1 MPTKRPEKLRMNR
14 WRNEMTIEEQIQ
26 FEKEQIESKIANI
39 NDARALLR
47 LLSVAIANTAQEAV
61 TKANKEPSFDTKLE
75 LLFNALQSVLDIV
88 GEKEES
94 VIANLND
101 YESQLKLIELLQQHI
116 EDAEAVLVEDSED
129 QV

>member
-47 LLSVAIANTAQEAV
+47 LLSVGIANTAQEAV

-94 VIANLND
+94 VIADLND

>member
-1 MPTKRPEKLRMNR
+1 
-14 WRNEMTIEEQIQ
+14 MTIEEQIQ

-94 VIANLND
+94 VIADLND

>member
-75 LLFNALQSVLDIV
+75 LLFNALQSVLDII

-116 EDAEAVLVEDSED
+116 EDAEAVSVEDSED